1 MGRYVKE
8 TCPNC
13 KNVISG
19 WHNDPGNLKI
29 GDPLL
34 RCSKCGTVLVRR
46 NIAEYVMFDGITYIR
61 YFIWTILGDAL
72 LSFFVGAIIATLLS
86 KIVDLEEYMFAIIVC
101 IVSLSL
107 FVFLIIKTFKIFKQ
121 EKKESLERTSDKAYL
136 KDLYNAKLISER
148 KYKEMVEYYKNN

>member
-34 RCSKCGTVLVRR
+34 RCSKCGTTLVRR
-46 NIAEYVMFDGITYIR
+46 NIAEYVMFNGIYYFR

-72 LSFFVGAIIATLLS
+72 LSFFVGAIIATLAS
-86 KIVDLEEYMFAIIVC
+86 KIFNVDNNLFAIIAC
-101 IVSLSL
+101 IVGLAL
-107 FVFLIIKTFKIFKQ
+107 FVFLILKTIKVFKQ
-121 EKKESLERTSDKAYL
+121 EKIESLERTRDKKYL
-136 KDLYNAKLISER
+136 KELYNAELINEK
-148 KYKEMVEYYKNN
+148 KYKEMVEYYNNN